1 MKYFLL
7 LFLCCTS
14 PLFLSA
20 QTHYLMQED
29 FTSPSYTW
37 QFQSDSNA
45 QYHYDGQHLSIDRS
59 HQTDRFATYTHLAI
73 NPKTDYKIE
82 ALVKQ
87 TKGGNTGS
95 YGIHWGSHFQS
106 RSTFS
111 FIINSS
117 GSFKIY
123 SSWGK
128 RIKEFTAWR
137 KSAAIRG
144 KGQNNKL
151 TIHKRKETIFF
162 SINEK
167 EVAEI
172 RASKVHF
179 QGGRIGLVLNGDI
192 GINVDY
198 FHVLQDKSAINQL
211 ANQPAI
217 IKEKLPYPINTEAEE
232 LMPIVSYDG
241 KSLYF
246 TRNEHDEQAQEI
258 WKSTLEDEQWGAPI
272 KLGFPLNTPGHNNV
286 MGISTDNSKLILS
299 NTYSEDGLSLTHNG
313 YSMTEWQDD
322 HWSIPKK
329 VKISS
334 YINSSNIAET
344 SLSVTGKSMV
354 LSLKTGY
361 NEGMNDLYL
370 SNYTSYIHSWSGP
383 RTLGKVV
390 NSFGNESAPFLAADG
405 KTLYFSSE
413 GHSGYGDM
421 DIFMSRMLDDR
432 GYEWSEPINLGPE
445 INTPKWDGY
454 FSIPA
459 KGDWAYMVSQSDGAA
474 QLDIYRVK
482 VPEALKPDPVVLIKG
497 RVLDAN
503 TKKPLHA
510 QLYFESLPKGRRLN
524 AVRSKGT
531 DGSYQIILPYGE
543 HYGYYTQLEGYLSTH
558 DNIDL
563 QQKENY
569 QEITRDIYLSPLSE
583 GSFISLNN
591 VYFGQGSY
599 EILEASHP
607 ELDRLIRLMRSSET
621 MEIEIGGHTE
631 RRGSARL
638 NKILSQDRAD
648 AVKAYL
654 VQAGID
660 EKRIKT
666 KGYGSSKPITDGT
679 TEKERKQNRRVEYTI
694 LSL

>member
-1 MKYFLL
+1 MKYVLL
-7 LFLCCTS
+7 LLLGCTS

-29 FTSPSYTW
+29 FTSPSYSW
-37 QFQSDSNA
+37 QFKSDSNG
-45 QYHYDGQHLSIDRS
+45 QYLYDGQRLSIDRS
-59 HQTDRFATYTHLAI
+59 NQTDQFATYSHLAI

-87 TKGGNTGS
+87 TKGANAGS
-95 YGIHWGSHFQS
+95 YGIHWGSHFES

-123 SSWGK
+123 SSWGS

-151 TIHKRKETIFF
+151 TIHKRQESIFF
-162 SINEK
+162 SINEQ

-179 QGGRIGLVLNGDI
+179 QGGKIGLVLNGEI
-192 GINVDY
+192 GISVEY
-198 FHVLQDKSAINQL
+198 FHVLQDKPVINEL
-211 ANQPAI
+211 ADKSQI

-246 TRNEHDEQAQEI
+246 TRNEGNERAQEI
-258 WKSTLEDEQWGAPI
+258 WRSSLENEHWGNPK

-286 MGISTDNSKLILS
+286 MGISTDNAKLILS

-313 YSMTEWQDD
+313 FSISKWDGEE
-322 HWSIPKK
+322 WSIPEKIE
-329 VKISS
+329 ISS
-334 YINSSNIAET
+334 YINSSNTAET
-344 SLSVTGKSMV
+344 SLSAKGDAMI
-354 LSLKTGY
+354 LSVKTGY

-370 SNYTSYIHSWSGP
+370 STSRSYTKSWSGA

-390 NSFGNESAPFLAADG
+390 NSFGNEITPFLAADG

-421 DIFMSRMLDDR
+421 DIFMSRMLDER

-445 INTPKWDGY
+445 INTANWDGY
-454 FSIPA
+454 FTIPA
-459 KGDWAYMVSQSDGAA
+459 HGNWAYMVSASDSLA
-474 QLDIYRVK
+474 QLDLYRVK
-482 VPEALKPDPVVLIKG
+482 LPEALKPDPVVLIKG
-497 RVLDAN
+497 RVLDAV
-503 TKKPLHA
+503 TKEPLHA
-510 QLYFESLPKGRRLN
+510 RLYFESLPKGRRQN
-524 AVRSKGT
+524 VVKSKAS
-531 DGSYQIILPYGE
+531 DGSYQIILPYGK

-558 DNIDL
+558 GNIDL

-638 NKILSQDRAD
+638 NRILSQDRAD

-654 VQAGID
+654 VKAGID

-666 KGYGSSKPITDGT
+666 KGYGSSKPVTDGK
-679 TEKERKQNRRVEYTI
+679 TELERKQNRRVEYTI

>member
-7 LFLCCTS
+7 LLCCTS

-20 QTHYLMQED
+20 QTNYLMQED
-29 FTSPSYTW
+29 FTTPAYSW
-37 QFQSDSNA
+37 QFKSDSNA
-45 QYHYDGQHLSIDRS
+45 HYHYDNERLSIDRS
-59 HQTDRFATYTHLAI
+59 NHTGRFATYTHLAI

-82 ALVKQ
+82 GLVKQ
-87 TKGGNTGS
+87 TKGGNDGS
-95 YGIHWGSHFQS
+95 YGIHWGSHFES

-123 SSWGK
+123 SSWGS

-144 KGQNNKL
+144 KGLDNKL
-151 TIHKRKETIFF
+151 TIHQHGETIFF
-162 SINEK
+162 SINEQ
-167 EVAEI
+167 EVAQLS
-172 RASKVHF
+172 AHKVHF
-179 QGGRIGLVLNGDI
+179 QGGRIGLVLNGAI
-192 GINVDY
+192 GISADY
-198 FHVLQDKSAINQL
+198 FHVLQDKPAINEW
-211 ANQPAI
+211 ADQPAI
-217 IKEKLPYPINTEAEE
+217 IKEKLPYPINTQAAE
-232 LMPIVSYDG
+232 LLPIVSYDG
-241 KSLYF
+241 KTLYF
-246 TRNEHDEQAQEI
+246 SRNEGDEQAQEI
-258 WKSTLEDEQWGAPI
+258 WRSSLVNKQWGIPK

-286 MGISTDNSKLILS
+286 MGISTDNTQLVLS
-299 NTYSEDGLSLTHNG
+299 NTYAKDGLSLTHNG
-313 YSMTEWQDD
+313 FSVSNWDGEQ
-322 HWSIPKK
+322 WSIPEKI
-329 VKISS
+329 KISS
-334 YINSSNIAET
+334 YMNSSNTAET
-344 SLSVTGKSMV
+344 SLSATGKSMI

-361 NEGMNDLYL
+361 NEGLNDLYL
-370 SNYTSYIHSWSGP
+370 SSSRSYSKSWSGP

-390 NSFGNESAPFLAADG
+390 NSFGNEITPFMAADG

-459 KGDWAYMVSQSDGAA
+459 KGDWAYMVSESDSAA

-482 VPEALKPDPVVLIKG
+482 LPEALKPDPVVLIKG
-497 RVLDAN
+497 RVLDAV
-503 TKKPLHA
+503 TKEPLRA
-510 QLYFESLPKGRRLN
+510 QLYFESLPKGRRQN
-524 AVRSKGT
+524 AVKSRAT
-531 DGSYQIILPYGE
+531 DGSYQIILPYGK
-543 HYGYYTQLEGYLSTH
+543 HYGYYTQLTGYLSSH
-558 DNIDL
+558 NNIDL

-591 VYFGQGSY
+591 VYFAQGSY
-599 EILEASHP
+599 EILDASHP

-621 MEIEIGGHTE
+621 MKIEIGGHTE

-638 NKILSQDRAD
+638 NRILSQDRAD
-648 AVKAYL
+648 AVKAYI

-660 EKRIKT
+660 EKRINT
-666 KGYGSSKPITDGT
+666 KGYGSSKPVTDGK
-679 TEKERKQNRRVEYTI
+679 TELERKQNRRVEYTI

>member
-20 QTHYLMQED
+20 QTNYLMQED
-29 FTSPSYTW
+29 FTSPSYLW
-37 QFQSDSNA
+37 QFKSDSNA
-45 QYHYDGQHLSIDRS
+45 RFDYDGQHIHIDRS
-59 HQTDRFATYTHLAI
+59 GHTERFAIYSHIAM

-95 YGIHWGSHFQS
+95 YGIHWGSHFES

-123 SSWGK
+123 SSWGS

-179 QGGRIGLVLNGDI
+179 QGGRIGTVLNGDI
-192 GINVDY
+192 GISVDY
-198 FHVLQDKSAINQL
+198 FHVLQDKPAINEL
-211 ANQPAI
+211 ADQSQI

-232 LMPIVSYDG
+232 LVPIVSYDG

-246 TRNEHDEQAQEI
+246 TRNEHDEKAQEI

-286 MGISTDNSKLILS
+286 MGISTDNAKLILS

-313 YSMTEWQDD
+313 FSVSNWDGEQ
-322 HWSIPKK
+322 WSIPEKIE
-329 VKISS
+329 ISS
-334 YINSSNIAET
+334 YMNSSNSAET
-344 SLSVTGKSMV
+344 SLSATGKSMI
-354 LSLKTGY
+354 LSIKTGY

-370 SNYTSYIHSWSGP
+370 STARSYSKSWSGA

-390 NSFGNESAPFLAADG
+390 NSFGNEITPFLAADG

-421 DIFMSRMLDDR
+421 DIFMSRMLDDE
-432 GYEWSEPINLGPE
+432 GYEWSEPINLGSE

-454 FSIPA
+454 FTIPA
-459 KGDWAYMVSQSDGAA
+459 HGNWAYMVSANDSLA
-474 QLDIYRVK
+474 QIDIYRIK
-482 VPEALKPDPVVLIKG
+482 LPEALKPDPVVLIKG
-497 RVLDAN
+497 KVLDAA
-503 TKKPLHA
+503 TKEPLHA
-510 QLYFESLPKGRRLN
+510 QLYFESLPKGRRQN
-524 AVRSKGT
+524 AVKSKASDGT
-531 DGSYQIILPYGE
+531 YQIILPYGK

-591 VYFGQGSY
+591 VYFAQGSY

-607 ELDRLIRLMRSSET
+607 ELDRLIRLLRSSET
-621 MEIEIGGHTE
+621 MQIEIGGHTE
-631 RRGSARL
+631 RRGSPRL
-638 NKILSQDRAD
+638 NRILSQDRAD
-648 AVKAYL
+648 AVKAYI

-660 EKRIKT
+660 QKRIKT
-666 KGYGSSKPITDGT
+666 KGYGSSKPVTDGR
-679 TEKERKQNRRVEYTI
+679 TEIERRQNRRVEYTI

>member
-7 LFLCCTS
+7 LLFGCTS

-29 FTSPSYTW
+29 FTSPSYSW
-37 QFQSDSNA
+37 QFKSDSNA
-45 QYHYDGQHLSIDRS
+45 HYHYDGQRLSINRS
-59 HQTDRFATYTHLAI
+59 HQTDRFATYSHITI

-87 TKGGNTGS
+87 TQGENAGS
-95 YGIHWGSHFQS
+95 YGIHWGSHFES

-128 RIKEFTAWR
+128 RIKVIAPWR
-137 KSAAIRG
+137 KSDAIKG
-144 KGQNNKL
+144 KGNDNKL
-151 TIHKRKETIFF
+151 TIHKREEVIHF
-162 SINEK
+162 SINEQ
-167 EVAEI
+167 EVAQLL
-172 RASKVHF
+172 ANKVHF

-192 GINVDY
+192 GISADY
-198 FHVLQDKSAINQL
+198 FYVLQDKPAINQL

-217 IKEKLPYPINTEAEE
+217 TKEKLPYPINSEAAE
-232 LMPIVSYDG
+232 LLPIVSYDG

-246 TRNEHDEQAQEI
+246 SRNEGDESAQEI
-258 WKSTLEDEQWGAPI
+258 WRSSLENEQWGAPV
-272 KLGFPLNTPGHNNV
+272 KLGFPLNTPGDNNV
-286 MGISTDNSKLILS
+286 MGIATDNSKLLLS
-299 NTYSEDGLSLTHNG
+299 NTYAKDGLSLTSNG
-313 YSMTEWQDD
+313 YSMTEWQDG

-334 YINSSNIAET
+334 YINSSNTAET
-344 SLSVTGKSMV
+344 SLSVTGKRVV

-445 INTPKWDGY
+445 INTSKWDGY
-454 FSIPA
+454 FTIPA
-459 KGDWAYMVSQSDGAA
+459 HGNWAYMVSANDSLA

-482 VPEALKPDPVVLIKG
+482 LPEQLKPDPVVLIKG

-503 TKKPLHA
+503 TKKPLRA
-510 QLYFESLPKGRRLN
+510 QLYFESLPKGRRQN
-524 AVRSKGT
+524 AVKSKASDGT
-531 DGSYQIILPYGE
+531 YQIILPYGK
-543 HYGYYTQLEGYLSTH
+543 HYGYYSQLEGYLSTH

-591 VYFGQGSY
+591 VYFAQGSY

-607 ELDRLIRLMRSSET
+607 ELDRLIRLMRSSES

-638 NKILSQDRAD
+638 NRILSQDRAD
-648 AVKAYL
+648 AVKAYI

-666 KGYGSSKPITDGT
+666 KGYGSSKPVTDGK
-679 TEKERKQNRRVEYTI
+679 TELERKQNRRVEYTI

>member
-7 LFLCCTS
+7 LLFGCTS

-20 QTHYLMQED
+20 QTNYLMQED
-29 FTSPSYTW
+29 FTSPTYGW
-37 QFQSDSNA
+37 QFKSDSNTH
-45 QYHYDGQHLSIDRS
+45 YHYDGQRLSIDRS
-59 HQTDRFATYTHLAI
+59 NKTDRFGTYTHLAI
-73 NPKTDYKIE
+73 NPKSDYKIE

-87 TKGGNTGS
+87 TKGEFKGS
-95 YGIHWGSHFQS
+95 YGIHWGSHFGS
-106 RSTFS
+106 KSTFS

-123 SSWGK
+123 SSWGSK
-128 RIKEFTAWR
+128 IEEFTLWQ
-137 KSAAIRG
+137 KSAAILG
-144 KGQNNKL
+144 KGQDNKL
-151 TIHKRKETIFF
+151 SIHKRGETIFF
-162 SINEK
+162 SINEQD
-167 EVAEI
+167 VAQVP
-172 RASKVHF
+172 ASKVHF
-179 QGGRIGLVLNGDI
+179 QGGRIGMVLNGDI
-192 GINVDY
+192 GISVDY
-198 FHVLQDKSAINQL
+198 FYVLQDKPPINQL
-211 ANQPAI
+211 DTKAKL
-217 IKEKLPYPINTEAEE
+217 IKEKLPKSINTMAQE
-232 LMPIVSYDG
+232 LNPIVSYDG

-246 TRNEHDEQAQEI
+246 TRSEGDDLAQEI
-258 WKSTLEDEQWGAPI
+258 WRSTLVDDQWGSPV
-272 KLGFPLNTPGHNNV
+272 KLGFPLNTPGDNNV
-286 MGISTDNSKLILS
+286 MGIATDNSKLLLS
-299 NTYSEDGLSLTHNG
+299 NTYAKDGLSLTSNG

-322 HWSIPKK
+322 HWSIPEK
-329 VKISS
+329 VRISS
-334 YINSSNIAET
+334 YINSSNTAET

-361 NEGMNDLYL
+361 NEGLNDLYL

-390 NSFGNESAPFLAADG
+390 NTFGNESSPFLAADG

-421 DIFMSRMLDDR
+421 DIFMSRMLDDE
-432 GYEWSEPINLGPE
+432 GYEWSEPINLGSE
-445 INTPKWDGY
+445 INTPNWDGY
-454 FSIPA
+454 FTIPA
-459 KGDWAYMVSQSDGAA
+459 HGNWAYMVSESDSAA

-482 VPEALKPDPVVLIKG
+482 LPEELKPDPVVLIKG
-497 RVLDAN
+497 RIFDAN
-503 TKKPLHA
+503 TKEPLQA
-510 QLYFESLPKGRRLN
+510 QLYFESLPKGRRQN
-524 AVRSKGT
+524 AVRSNAT
-531 DGSYQIILPYGE
+531 NGSYQIILPYGK
-543 HYGYYTQLEGYLSTH
+543 HYGYYTQLDDYLSTH

-607 ELDRLIRLMRSSET
+607 ELDRLIRFMRSSET

-648 AVKAYL
+648 AVKAYI

-666 KGYGSSKPITDGT
+666 KGYGSSKPVTDGK
-679 TEKERKQNRRVEYTI
+679 TEIERKQNRRVEYTI